1 MLGACHSREF
11 QTLVSMFNHGFVLPA
26 YPMEN
31 KYKYERL
38 IDLCN
43 LLTGWNIL
51 VPQYE
56 VSIPDGLTP
65 SDQEGIP
72 AGLLPFLLARF
83 PIPDET
89 HEDFK
94 MHENAAEML
103 HCFWECIDSLRSK
116 GSSVLVCNVA
126 PKDQDNFVTAADQFI
141 SSVVSKLYPD
151 TQQVVEQLRI
161 KIPIAFDRFEK
172 GDEEGTNEFIR
183 LKALFYGIHGISVA
197 LPNNGRLRLRRRLL
211 SRLNAY

>member
-1 MLGACHSREF
+1 
-11 QTLVSMFNHGFVLPA
+11 
-26 YPMEN
+26 MEN